1 MWDKLFPPKWRHRNP
16 AIRAE
21 AVNLLRADDPNLAE
35 VITRDADAGIRRLA
49 ARRLED
55 LDLLFEVMGSDSDD
69 SVRDAAQ
76 RRIWQLLAGEAG
88 SVPEEEAAKRLN
100 RHKDPQMA
108 EYLMRHSTSRQ
119 VRRLALSMLDKPALL
134 AEIAMQDADG
144 DIRLEA
150 LQAIDRLPTLERLAR
165 EARGRDKRVARL
177 AREMVDE
184 LRDQQERPLR
194 QLKAV
199 ERMEGYAGLQQPD
212 QTAVTHLHAE

>member
-108 EYLMRHSTSRQ
+108 EYLMRHSGQVVTRTMLLEKVWDYHFDPQTNVIDVHVSRL
-119 VRRLALSMLDKPALL
+119 RAK
-134 AEIAMQDADG
+134 
-144 DIRLEA
+144 
-150 LQAIDRLPTLERLAR
+150 IDRDFEQPLLHTV
-165 EARGRDKRVARL
+165 RGAGYMLCDRD
-177 AREMVDE
+177 
-184 LRDQQERPLR
+184 
-194 QLKAV
+194 
-199 ERMEGYAGLQQPD
+199 
-212 QTAVTHLHAE
+212 